1 MKTDLS
7 GESTVARLFA
17 CGEVS
22 STGVQGANRLASNS
36 LSEAVVFG
44 RRIIE
49 RIRQLPP
56 LDRDNLPSAYH
67 QARVEAPAQAI
78 VERRLK
84 LQKAMVRYAGL
95 RRNREMLNKG
105 LDEIKRQLPIF
116 KTKLTTR
123 EEYEF
128 ANMLTCCL
136 LITESAL
143 AREESRGAHYREDY
157 PLRSDAQWQ
166 KHLLQIRELGIVEE
180 LSDDV

>member
-84 LQKAMVRYAGL
+84 LQRLWYGTP
-95 RRNREMLNKG
+95 
-105 LDEIKRQLPIF
+105 D
-116 KTKLTTR
+116 
-123 EEYEF
+123 
-128 ANMLTCCL
+128 
-136 LITESAL
+136 
-143 AREESRGAHYREDY
+143 
-157 PLRSDAQWQ
+157 
-166 KHLLQIRELGIVEE
+166 
-180 LSDDV
+180 